1 MSHSHDIRLVVLSI
15 AIAIMA
21 SGAALD
27 LAGRVTAAQ
36 GRSRRLWLLGGA
48 FAMGTGIWSMHY
60 VGMLAFRLPFPV
72 LYDIPTVL
80 ASLLLAVCASAVALF
95 VVSGEALSLRRA
107 CAGSVA
113 MGGAIAAMHYT
124 GMAAMRMPALVR
136 YEPVLFTLS
145 VALAIVVS
153 LVALALAFRFRTDST
168 GAWGWSKLGS
178 ALLMGAAI
186 AAMHYTGMAAAQ
198 FSPASVPANLTY
210 ALSISSLG
218 VSAVGGSAFLV
229 LFLAIGT
236 SILDRRLAG
245 NAVALSR
252 FAAIVESSHDAIVAA
267 SLDGKI
273 VAWNPGAERLWGY
286 RENEVLGRPASLLR
300 PAERTHETDAI
311 IARIARGE
319 RIDHYETIL
328 RRKDGS
334 PVGVS
339 ISYSPIRGRTGE
351 VTGVSGIA
359 RDVTEDRRAV
369 LALQASEQRLQQV
382 LAASTVVIYAMTVTG
397 DTYTPTWVSDNV
409 ARITGFAVREALE
422 PDWWFKHVHPDDWP
436 RLLPQL
442 PALFRDGQRIFEY
455 RFQHK
460 DGSYHWIHDEARLVE
475 GAGGR
480 QTEIFGA
487 WVDVTE
493 RKVME
498 EATRTA
504 RDVAERAAQTR
515 TAFLANMSHEIRTPM
530 NAVLGLT
537 ELLLDT
543 ELTPD
548 QRHSLGMVQSAG
560 ETLLALINDI
570 LDMSK
575 IEAEHLTLESIP
587 FDVRYLLESTASL
600 LAVRV
605 SDKPI
610 ELIADVGADVQHMV
624 SGDPTRL
631 RQVLTNLVGNAI
643 KFTHQGEVVLS
654 ARFEAL
660 PDHRTLVRFAVRDTG
675 VGIAPDKLETIFE
688 EFTQADVS
696 MTRQYG
702 GTGLGLTIARR
713 LVALMGGTLAVT
725 SEVGQGS
732 EFGFALS
739 MPSAKEA
746 AMGIETGGMLPGQRV
761 LVVDDNATN
770 RRIIRE
776 MLGSEHTIV
785 DEAPGADAA
794 LEALRHAQAQQKP
807 YGLVIVDAQ
816 MPVRDGFELA
826 SVIRSDPTLPATRL
840 LMLTSA
846 GQPGDGERCRKL
858 GIEGY
863 LMKPLSRSDLLAS
876 AAALIGTP
884 SQIPLGELVTRHSIA
899 ESRRELKILLAEDN
913 LVNQEVARAMLLKRG
928 HQVDVVA
935 NGCDAVDAVRRA
947 RYDLVLMD
955 IQMPK
960 MDGFEA
966 MAAIRGLP
974 GGAALPIFAMT
985 AHAMSGERER
995 CIARGMDG
1003 YLSKPFKGHELY
1015 TLVEAVGPPTT
1026 GSAAPTP
1033 MPGGVSAPTPSVAVG
1048 LAEFRSTMRE
1058 IGAEDVV
1065 DSILDLFAEDAPA
1078 RLAALNGAIASGEGV
1093 EIARA
1098 AHAFKSPAGAI
1109 GARGLESMLLDM
1121 ELAGEAGAID
1131 QARTA
1136 FDRVRPE
1143 VESVLQHLRLE
1154 RERRAVDDS

>member
-1 MSHSHDIRLVVLSI
+1 MSYDVRLVALSI
-15 AIAIMA
+15 AIAIVA
-21 SGAALD
+21 SYAALD

-36 GRSRRLWLLGGA
+36 GRSRHLWLLGGA

-95 VVSGEALSLRRA
+95 VVSGATLSLGRA
-107 CAGSVA
+107 AAGSVA
-113 MGGAIAAMHYT
+113 MGMAIAAMHYT
-124 GMAAMRMPALVR
+124 GMAAMRMPAAVR
-136 YEPVLFTLS
+136 YDPALFTLS
-145 VALAIVVS
+145 VALAIAVS
-153 LVALALAFRFRTDST
+153 LVALVLAFRLRTGGT
-168 GAWGWSKLGS
+168 GAWGWLKLGS

-186 AAMHYTGMAAAQ
+186 PAMHYTGMAAAQ
-198 FSPASVPANLTY
+198 FSPASGPMNLGY
-210 ALSISSLG
+210 ALSTSSLG
-218 VSAVGGSAFLV
+218 LSAVVGSSFLV
-229 LFLAIGT
+229 LSLAIGT

-267 SLDGKI
+267 ALDGKI
-273 VAWNPGAERLWGY
+273 IGWNPGAERLWGY
-286 RENEVLGRPASLLR
+286 REDEVLGRPVSLLR
-300 PAERTHETDAI
+300 PADSAHEAGAI
-311 IARIARGE
+311 IARIESGE
-319 RIDHYETIL
+319 RLDHYNAVM

-334 PVGVS
+334 AVDVS
-339 ISYSPIRGRTGE
+339 ISYSPIRGRTGQ
-351 VTGVSGIA
+351 VTGVSAIV
-359 RDVTEDRRAV
+359 RDITEDRHAE

-382 LAASTVVIYAMTVTG
+382 LAAGTVVIYTMTVIG
-397 DTYTPTWVSDNV
+397 DTYTPSWVSDNI
-409 ARITGFAVREALE
+409 ARITGFDVREALE

-442 PALFRDGQRIFEY
+442 PALYRDGQRTFEY

-480 QTEIFGA
+480 HTEIFGA

-493 RKVME
+493 RKAME
-498 EATRTA
+498 EAIRTA
-504 RDVAERAAQTR
+504 RDVAERAAQAR
-515 TAFLANMSHEIRTPM
+515 AAFLANMSHEIRTPM

-537 ELLLDT
+537 ELVLDT
-543 ELTPD
+543 QLTPD
-548 QRHSLGMVQSAG
+548 QRRSLGLVQSAG

-575 IEAEHLTLESIP
+575 IEAEHLTLESIS

-605 SDKPI
+605 SDKPV
-610 ELIADVGADVQHMV
+610 ELIVDVGADVQHMV

-643 KFTHQGEVVLS
+643 KFTHRGEVVLS

-675 VGIAPDKLETIFE
+675 VGIAADKLETIFE
-688 EFTQADVS
+688 EFSQADTS

-713 LVALMGGTLAVT
+713 LVALMGGELTVT
-725 SEVGQGS
+725 SEVGRGS
-732 EFGFALS
+732 EFAFAISL
-739 MPSAKEA
+739 PTAEDA
-746 AMGIETGGMLPGQRV
+746 AMAIETVGTLTGQRV

-770 RRIIRE
+770 RRVIRE
-776 MLGSEHTIV
+776 MLRSEHTIV
-785 DEAPGADAA
+785 DDVSGGDAA
-794 LEALRHAQAQQKP
+794 LEAIRRAQSQEKP

-826 SVIRSDPTLPATRL
+826 SVIRSDPTVLNTRL

-863 LMKPLSRSDLLAS
+863 LMKPLSRSDLLTS
-876 AAALIGTP
+876 AGALLGAP
-884 SQIPLGELVTRHSIA
+884 SRMPPGDLITRHSIA
-899 ESRRELKILLAEDN
+899 EGRRELKILLAEDN
-913 LVNQEVARAMLLKRG
+913 PVNQEVARIMLRKRG

-935 NGCDAVDAVRRA
+935 NGCDAVEAVRRA
-947 RYDLVLMD
+947 RYDVVLMD

-960 MDGFEA
+960 MDGFA
-966 MAAIRGLP
+966 ATAAIRELP
-974 GGAALPIFAMT
+974 GGADLPIFALT
-985 AHAMSGERER
+985 AHTMSGERER
-995 CIARGMDG
+995 CIARGMNG

-1015 TLVEAVGPPTT
+1015 ALVEGVVPLVPG
-1026 GSAAPTP
+1026 GGGPTP
-1033 MPGGVSAPTPSVAVG
+1033 MPPRVPSAVPPALFDPG
-1048 LAEFRSTMRE
+1048 EFRRTMRDA
-1058 IGAEDVV
+1058 GVEDAV
-1065 DSILDLFAEDAPA
+1065 DAVLDLFAEHAPA
-1078 RLAALNGAIASGEGV
+1078 RLAALNGAVASGEGD

-1109 GARGLESMLLDM
+1109 GARGLESLLLDM
-1121 ELAGEAGAID
+1121 ELAGMAGAID

-1154 RERRAVDDS
+1154 RGKGGR